1 MPGLVQ
7 RRGLRAGRD
16 GGGDVEEVRRTDGS
30 SKPPK
35 VRKDSTHFFFVKCV
49 PGPHARQFDESHL
62 RRRRSNC
69 SRYGCARASVRRVVV
84 KSLRMV
90 YRIPAVSGP
99 TLKLPKLGGLGL
111 VIQELD
117 PSLHHERQK
126 LAVDFGLV
134 SLAVLVAY
142 PLL

>member
-7 RRGLRAGRD
+7 RRGLQAGRD

-35 VRKDSTHFFFVKCV
+35 DSTHFPFVKCV

-69 SRYGCARASVRRVVV
+69 SCYGCARASVRRVVM
-84 KSLRMV
+84 KPLRMV
-90 YRIPAVSGP
+90 YRIPAMSGP
-99 TLKLPKLGGLGL
+99 SFKLPELGGLGL

-126 LAVDFGLV
+126 FPVDFGLV
-134 SLAVLVAY
+134 SLAVLIIY